1 MAQTCV
7 CDKCGYRPRATD
19 QYEVTFDN
27 TSKKNGV
34 DEIIVLHVIC
44 YQCGY
49 EWVE

>member
-1 MAQTCV
+1 MAQDCV
-7 CDKCGYRPRATD
+7 CDKCGYRPKVGDR
-19 QYEVTFDN
+19 YEVTFDN

-34 DEIIVLHVIC
+34 DEIKVLHVIC